1 MSSGHTLCLFFNIVP
16 VEIDCVKVLEIDAK
30 KKRGVFLSSRSL
42 QKEVICHTSFISDVQ
57 FLFLLLVMGFSVLA
71 GHQRQFE

>member
-1 MSSGHTLCLFFNIVP
+1 MSLFQHWACS
-16 VEIDCVKVLEIDAK
+16 IDCAKALEIAAK
-30 KKRGVFLSSRSL
+30 KKSFFFLSSRSL
-42 QKEVICHTSFISDVQ
+42 QKEVICHTLFITDVQ